1 METSNCYSLIEV
13 MRSIYRVN
21 EDEMRDIASCCL
33 LGLEYLHKSGYMHGV
48 SGWDW

>member
-13 MRSIYRVN
+13 MRSKYRVD
-21 EDEMRDIASCCL
+21 EDELGDIASCCL

>member
-13 MRSIYRVN
+13 MRSICRVN
-21 EDEMRDIASCCL
+21 EDELRDITTCCL
-33 LGLEYLHKSGYMHGV
+33 LGLEYLHNNGYMHGV

>member
-21 EDEMRDIASCCL
+21 EDELRDITTCCL
-33 LGLEYLHKSGYMHGV
+33 LGLEYLHKSGFVHGV